1 MSTGEIDSQGN
12 LMNIQFYI
20 LIQLEWE
27 IEIKE
32 CNRTDT
38 GGKKFREVRSVDR
51 ISKSDRSIY
60 PKAKKGGV

>member
-12 LMNIQFYI
+12 LMKIKLYI
-20 LIQLEWE
+20 LIQLELE

-38 GGKKFREVRSVDR
+38 GGKKYGEAGRRERS
-51 ISKSDRSIY
+51 
-60 PKAKKGGV
+60 

>member
-1 MSTGEIDSQGN
+1 MSTGEIASQGN
-12 LMNIQFYI
+12 RLKIHLYI
-20 LIQLEWE
+20 LIQLERE

-38 GGKKFREVRSVDR
+38 GGKKYGEVRSVSR